1 MKIAIL
7 SRYQNKANRGVESV
21 VLELSK
27 KLSKNNQVEIL
38 AGGDS
43 DSFKKI
49 IKGNFDVVMPM
60 NGRLQALK
68 ASFGRLFSKYKVVIG
83 GHSGVGRDDL
93 INLVV
98 ARPNVFI
105 ALTDLE
111 FNWAKK
117 IGWGVKIIKI
127 PNGVDL
133 EKFKPSGDK
142 FNFGFKG
149 PIILSVGA
157 LEWYKYHDQTIEAV
171 SKMDKGSLVIIGN
184 GPQKDYLEKLGQ
196 ERLAGRFKLL
206 SVPYEKMPDV
216 YRSCDVFTLPSWDR
230 EAFGLVYLEAMASN
244 KPVVAPNDLSRK
256 EIVGEAGILTDTA
269 NIDKFAESLEK
280 ALSLEWGNKPRVQA
294 EKFNWDKV
302 AKLYEAELLT
312 SL

>member
-27 KLSKNNQVEIL
+27 KLSKNHQVEIL
-38 AGGDS
+38 AGCDS

-49 IKGNFDVVMPM
+49 IGGNFDIVMPM

-93 INLVV
+93 FNLVV
-98 ARPNVFI
+98 ARPDVFI

-117 IGWGVKIIKI
+117 FGWGVKIIKI

-133 EKFKPSGDK
+133 EKFKPNGDK

-149 PIILSVGA
+149 LIILSVGV
-157 LEWYKYHDQTIEAV
+157 LEWYKYHDRTIEAV

-184 GPQKDYLEKLGQ
+184 GSQKDYLEKLGR
-196 ERLAGRFKLL
+196 ERLAGRFKIL
-206 SVPYEKMPDV
+206 SVPYQKMPDV

-244 KPVVAPNDLSRK
+244 KPVVAPDDLSRK
-256 EIVGEAGILTDTA
+256 EIVGDVGILTDTA
-269 NIDKFAESLEK
+269 NIDKFAECLEN
-280 ALSLEWGNKPRVQA
+280 ALSTRWGDKPRVQA
-294 EKFNWDKV
+294 EKFSWDKV
-302 AKLYEAELLT
+302 AKLYEDLF
-312 SL
+312 SSII

>member
-7 SRYQNKANRGVESV
+7 SRYQNKSTRGVESV
-21 VLELSK
+21 VIELSK
-27 KLSKNNQVEIL
+27 QLSKNHQVEIL
-38 AGGDS
+38 SGSDS

-49 IKGNFDVVMPM
+49 IGGSFDIVMPM
-60 NGRLQALK
+60 NGRMQALK

-93 INLVV
+93 FNLVI
-98 ARPNVFI
+98 ARPDVFI

-117 IGWGVKIIKI
+117 FGWGVKIIKI

-133 EKFKPSGDK
+133 EKFKPNGDK

-157 LEWYKYHDQTIEAV
+157 LEWYKYHDLTIEAV
-171 SKMDKGSLVIIGN
+171 SKLDKGFLVIVGN
-184 GPQKDYLEKLGQ
+184 GSQRDYLEKLGQ
-196 ERLAGRFKLL
+196 NRLAGRFKLL
-206 SVPYEKMPDV
+206 SIPYEKMPDV

-256 EIVGEAGILTDTA
+256 EIVGEAGIFTDTA
-269 NIDKFAESLEK
+269 DIDKFAESLEK
-280 ALSLEWGNKPRVQA
+280 ALFTRWEDKPRKQA
-294 EKFNWDKV
+294 EKFSWNKV
-302 AKLYEAELLT
+302 AKQYEELFSSIT
-312 SL
+312 